1 MVLQFNEA
9 PDYASIL
16 ERDYEKQNRGF
27 ERREQAEQA
36 NDQRR
41 IQNAG
46 VPLDL
51 IQGIAQFSATAK
63 QLKDKLDQKK
73 IEDAEMA
80 LNYLPDDEET
90 NTAINQLQ
98 LTAKTDYKVAYKVE
112 NEDGD
117 SNTATDIIKSTP
129 WKSTGLEGAVRT
141 LNHSAN
147 NLEGI
152 LSESDYRKQLEA
164 AQTSSEAAA
173 VLTRF
178 KRALMTHHYR
188 NDGIK
193 KRLID
198 KYLDKKLDELVAT
211 QLTKKNRAITERLKA
226 EEARNEAFDLDLA
239 FESNENIG
247 QRVFELIDLNQGKYG
262 KISDSVSHY
271 NGLALNLLDKG
282 EITQKQYLEFKNH
295 LIPSKGEQGKLQPL
309 HKVFPK
315 AFFGSDKAAADAA
328 KSALDIKDTEK
339 SNYLRTFTD
348 KLEAEENERIKQGG
362 TRFTEDEIV
371 EYYKNN
377 YDPSQ
382 GGPLTQQMINEWWT
396 AEEAFDEEHDRVL
409 NEREKLGIPISK
421 KEANKFNDPD
431 KRAYWS
437 NKAITLNT
445 SVPSAANIK
454 NAKALI
460 KAHSVK
466 HNKLEGSP
474 DPSTNETYVNNTTYG
489 ELEYQR
495 IYAEEIQTA
504 PSANAA
510 HLETMKRIKE
520 NIFEGNY
527 DTPPTPSISA
537 AKQRELTLQSA
548 TEAIKLNPDIINTG
562 IIFGTEKI
570 LEEVRANPNEIHV
583 FYQQLADRYSS
594 NNKPVTAD
602 ALQYAQLEIAHKL
615 FGGSKPVK
623 SEILEAYEKLDPG
636 VQFLLANHPTPEKV
650 MRAKIEAFK
659 DDGEITYDEIE
670 FLLEELTELQQKE
683 YPTPELKQTSMDS
696 ILGWDF
702 VTTM

>member
-16 ERDYEKQNRGF
+16 ERDYNKINRGF
-27 ERREQAEQA
+27 DRREQAERA

-129 WKSTGLEGAVRT
+129 WKSTGIEGAVRT

-262 KISDSVSHY
+262 KISDSVAHY
-271 NGLALNLLDKG
+271 NGLALNLLAKG
-282 EITQKQYLEFKNH
+282 EITTKQYLEFKNH
-295 LIPSKGEQGKLQPL
+295 QIPSKGEQGKLQPL
-309 HKVFPK
+309 HKVFPR

-339 SNYLRTFTD
+339 SNYLRDF
-348 KLEAEENERIKQGG
+348 KNNLEAQENERIKQGG
-362 TRFTEDEIV
+362 TRFTEEEIV

-377 YDPSQ
+377 YDSSQ

-396 AEEAFDEEHDRVL
+396 AEEAFDQEHDRVL

-421 KEANKFNDPD
+421 KEANKFNNPD

-445 SVPSAANIK
+445 SVPSEAHIQS
-454 NAKALI
+454 AKKRI

-466 HNKLEGSP
+466 HNKLDGNP
-474 DPSTNETYVNNTTYG
+474 DPSQNLTYVNNTEYG
-489 ELEYQR
+489 LAEYRR

-504 PSANAA
+504 PSANSA
-510 HLETMKRIKE
+510 HLATMKRIKD
-520 NIFEGNY
+520 NIFEGLY
-527 DTPPTPSISA
+527 DEPPTPSISA
-537 AKQRELTLQSA
+537 AKQRELTLKSA

-570 LEEVRANPNEIHV
+570 LEEVRANPNEIHI
-583 FYQQLADRYSS
+583 FYKQLADRYSS

-602 ALQYAQLEIAHKL
+602 QLQYAQLEIAHKL

-623 SEILEAYEKLDPG
+623 SELLEAYEKLDPG
-636 VQFLLANHPTPEKV
+636 VQFLLSTHPTPAKV

-659 DDGEITYDEIE
+659 DDGEISYDEIE
-670 FLLEELTELQQKE
+670 FLLEELYELDQKE
-683 YPTPELKQTSMDS
+683 NPTPELKQTSKES